1 LVYKTIPEKTVK
13 ILALYLNMPSTVC
26 LYVDGRIEFAT
37 HEERYS
43 RKKNDNKYPEYAIQS
58 ALKTTGLSKD
68 DLDAVVIASHVSSV
82 TQLLTKQFNWTVG
95 DYLQE
100 QHKIWK
106 PLLVDGREQVSTELE
121 LFSDYIDESVYPN
134 SVLTSYI
141 AMKDCDLS
149 FSKDRQKIIAQC
161 LDMDVSR
168 VGVIEHHRAH
178 AAYSY
183 YASHFRGEK
192 ILSFTI
198 DGWGDGKNATIGVFD
213 EKGSY
218 QEHYSTDQCAIGRIY
233 RYMTLLL
240 GMKPNEHEF
249 KVMGLAPYG
258 KKKYAQQALDL
269 FKSTLYV
276 DGTEF
281 KWKTKPTDS
290 YFWFK
295 ERLEGVRFDNIAYA
309 LQTWVEDLLIEWV
322 SNAIEKYNIHKIVI
336 SGGVAMNIKAMGE
349 IAALDCVED
358 IFIGG
363 SASDES
369 LAIGSAICMA
379 EDLTKKNDQEWD
391 SSTVS
396 SLPHL
401 YLGPDTSIEDEE
413 AVVAHAI
420 ADSTQSIIENPTNE
434 KIADLLSN
442 GNVVARCAGRMEFG
456 QRALGNRSILA
467 DPSDLRVK
475 DKINT
480 MIKSRDFWM
489 PFAPIVLDSY
499 VDRYLVNPKKLS
511 SPHMTIGFDTTSE
524 GFDAMIAACHPADKT
539 ARPQILKRDS
549 NPDVYDL
556 IRAFEEKTGRGAILN
571 TSFNLHGYPI
581 VNTPQEAYDVFNRS
595 GLDGLLLKNYLI
607 LKNDAERV

>member
-1 LVYKTIPEKTVK
+1 
-13 ILALYLNMPSTVC
+13 
-26 LYVDGRIEFAT
+26 VDGEVVAST
-37 HEERYS
+37 SEERFT
-43 RKKNDNKYPEYAIQS
+43 REKNDDRWPHHAI
-58 ALKTTGLSKD
+58 AACLKISKLGLKD
-68 DLDAVVIASHVSSV
+68 IDYIAIASYKSSISA
-82 TQLLTKQFNWTVG
+82 TILTKYKWGVQE
-95 DYLQE
+95 YLDE
-100 QHKIWK
+100 QYEIWR
-106 PLLVDGREQVSTELE
+106 PFLVDNKDKKSYFDV
-121 LFSDYIDESVYPN
+121 FSDWIDVGRFPKNIEKKYFYDGSDEQYSNDRSAIV
-134 SVLTSYI
+134 SQITGI
-141 AMKDCDLS
+141 AEDK
-149 FSKDRQKIIAQC
+149 
-161 LDMDVSR
+161 
-168 VGVIEHHRAH
+168 VGVIEHHRSH

-192 ILSFTI
+192 ILSFTV

-213 EKGSY
+213 EKGNY

-281 KWKTKPTDS
+281 KWNTKPTDS

-322 SNAIEKYNIHKIVI
+322 SNAIAEYDIHKIVV
-336 SGGVAMNIKAMGE
+336 SGGVAMNIKAMGK
-349 IAALDCVED
+349 IAALDCVDD

-369 LAIGSAICMA
+369 LAIGSAICLA
-379 EDLTKKNDQEWD
+379 EDLTKEGGKEWD

-401 YLGPDTSIEDEE
+401 YLGPDATTEDEQT
-413 AVVAHAI
+413 VVSQAR
-420 ADSTQSIIENPTNE
+420 ADADLTVIRAPSNE
-434 KIADLLSN
+434 KIADLLAD
-442 GNVVARCAGRMEFG
+442 GNVIARCAGRMEFG

-475 DKINT
+475 DKINA

-489 PFAPIVLDSY
+489 PFAPIVLDDF

-511 SPHMTIGFDTTSE
+511 SPHMTIGFDTTPE

-539 ARPQILKRDS
+539 ARAQILKRES

-556 IRAFEEKTGRGAILN
+556 IKAFEQKTGRGAILN

-595 GLDGLLLKNYLI
+595 GLDGLLLKSHLI
-607 LKNDAERV
+607 LKNDTE